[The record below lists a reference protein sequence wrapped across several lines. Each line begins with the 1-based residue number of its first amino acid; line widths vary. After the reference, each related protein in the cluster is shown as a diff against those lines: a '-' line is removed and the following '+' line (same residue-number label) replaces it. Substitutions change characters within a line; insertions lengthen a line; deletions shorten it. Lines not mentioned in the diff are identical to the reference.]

1 MARGQ
6 FAVPIRCRSCGQA
19 GSVEWDQH
27 CRFEPGIGF
36 RRRLVLVSSGF
47 RNEFASMPSR
57 EPKIVCDVCGTV
69 QSERE
74 PA

>member
-1 MARGQ
+1 MARDQ
-6 FAVPIRCRSCGQA
+6 FAVPIKCSSCGQA
-19 GSVEWDQH
+19 GTTEWDQR
-27 CRFEPGIGF
+27 CRFEPGVGF
-36 RRRLVLVSSGF
+36 RRRLVRLSDGF

-57 EPKIVCDVCGTV
+57 EPKIVCEACGTA